1 MKRFE
6 QSVINEH
13 GFTMIELMVVIAIAG
28 IFSAM
33 AAPSFSSLL
42 ASTRLSSQANDIV
55 ADVRTARGEAATRG
69 VWVGM
74 CPSHDGGATCSAN
87 ASDWASGR
95 IVFADTA
102 RTGAPANAAAVIKAS
117 GALSGRSTLAVSGFS
132 DINLTFSPY
141 GGLLQA
147 GVAGGSGTFKL
158 CAPNNSAGKQV
169 KVDTG
174 GRPIASAATCP

>member
-1 MKRFE
+1 MKRL
-6 QSVINEH
+6 QPSRTNEH
-13 GFTMIELMVVIAIAG
+13 GVTMIELLVVIAIVG

-55 ADVRTARGEAATRG
+55 ADVRTARGEAAARG
-69 VWVGM
+69 IWVGM
-74 CPSHDGGATCSAN
+74 CPSADGGTTCSTSAAN
-87 ASDWASGR
+87 WANGR
-95 IVFADTA
+95 IIFADSA
-102 RTGAPANAAAVIKAS
+102 RTGAPANAAAVIRAS
-117 GALSGRSTLAVSGFS
+117 GALSGRTTLGVSGFT
-132 DINLTFSPY
+132 DTNLTFSPF

-158 CAPNNSAGKQV
+158 CAPNNAAGKQV

-174 GRPIASAATCP
+174 GRPIAGAASCP

>member
-1 MKRFE
+1 MKLSPSFRNRLRG
-6 QSVINEH
+6 V
-13 GFTMIELMVVIAIAG
+13 TLIELLVVLAIVG
-28 IFSAM
+28 IFVAM

-42 ASTRLSSQANDIV
+42 TSTRLSSQANDIV
-55 ADVRTARGEAATRG
+55 ADVRTARGEAAARG

-74 CPSHDGGATCSAN
+74 CPSRDGGATCSTS
-87 ASDWASGR
+87 ASDWARGR

-102 RTGAPANAAAVIKAS
+102 RTGAPSNAAAIIKAT
-117 GALSGRSTLAVSGFS
+117 GALSGGTALTVSGFT
-132 DINLTFSPY
+132 DVNLTFSPY

-158 CAPNNSAGKQV
+158 CASNATSGKQV

-174 GRPIASAATCP
+174 GRPNAGAATCP

>member
-1 MKRFE
+1 MRRLPPL
-6 QSVINEH
+6 QTQQH
-13 GFTMIELMVVIAIAG
+13 GVTMIELLVVVTIVG

-42 ASTRLSSQANDIV
+42 TSTRLSSQANDIV
-55 ADVRTARGEAATRG
+55 ADVRTARGEAAARG
-69 VWVGM
+69 LWIGI
-74 CPSHDGGATCSAN
+74 CPSRDGGITCSTS

-95 IVFADTA
+95 IIFADSA

-117 GALSGRSTLAVSGFS
+117 GALSGRTTLGVTGLT
-132 DINLTFSPY
+132 DVNLTFSPY

-158 CAPNNSAGKQV
+158 CAPNTTAGKQV

-174 GRPIASAATCP
+174 GRPIAGAASCP

>member
-1 MKRFE
+1 MK
-6 QSVINEH
+6 QH
-13 GFTMIELMVVIAIAG
+13 GFTMIELLVVIAIVG
-28 IFSAM
+28 IFTAM
-33 AAPSFSSLL
+33 AVPSFTALL

-55 ADVRTARGEAATRG
+55 ADVRSARGEAASRG
-69 VWVGM
+69 VWVVM
-74 CPSHDGGATCSAN
+74 CPSRDGGATCSTS

-102 RTGAPANAAAVIKAS
+102 RTGAPANAAAIIKAS
-117 GALSGRSTLAVSGFS
+117 GTLSGRSTLGVSGFT
-132 DINLTFSPY
+132 DVNLTFSPY

-158 CAPNNSAGKQV
+158 CAPNTTAGKQV

-174 GRPIASAATCP
+174 GRPSAGAATCP